1 MLPIKKIYIDS
12 RFKSSD
18 SASHSDFKID
28 LPTTL
33 LMPEDTGFY
42 IDDVC
47 IPHTWFPVE
56 SGVNNSILF
65 KANNVERVAFVAT
78 GNYSVVNLG
87 LAIAAAMNSAALVE
101 YFESLYDVKT
111 NSITIKLKAAHSTSP
126 FEIYTDACIK
136 QTTPIDEKR

>member
-28 LPTTL
+28 LPISF

-47 IPHTWFPVE
+47 IPHTWYP
-56 SGVNNSILF
+56 I
-65 KANNVERVAFVAT
+65 ADRNNVIVFKFNTVNYIAAVT
-78 GNYSVVNLG
+78 PGNYSTVNLG
-87 LAIAAAMNSAALVE
+87 IAIAKAMNDALVNIPSR
-101 YFESLYDVKT
+101 FESLYDVKT
-111 NSITIKLKAAHSTSP
+111 NKLTIKPLMLLSHLTLSK
-126 FEIYTDACIK
+126 F
-136 QTTPIDEKR
+136 TPIIISKN